1 MASTSRFQG
10 GCGARARGLGLLAVV
25 LAGCGLDAGASPA
38 ANAALCAFD
47 RGGLHVVARDA
58 SADGGVGVDIEI
70 SDGPLVLTRVG
81 IPTEARALGC
91 WQADLDAD
99 RRFELVLGLEEEAGA
114 APARL
119 MRFEWTGELLESP
132 GVAPLDDG
140 QRRLFGGDE
149 RIEVRSNQLIRS
161 FAARLQ
167 DGGGT
172 GPRLH
177 FRYDAEAARWVR
189 LQVLRPPAAPVAT
202 GSEPAPP

>member
-10 GCGARARGLGLLAVV
+10 GCGPRARGLGLLAVV
-25 LAGCGLDAGASPA
+25 LAGCGLEAGASPA
-38 ANAALCAFD
+38 ANAPLCAFD

-177 FRYDAEAARWVR
+177 FRYDAEAARWVL

-202 GSEPAPP
+202 GSAPATP

>member
-1 MASTSRFQG
+1 
-10 GCGARARGLGLLAVV
+10 
-25 LAGCGLDAGASPA
+25 
-38 ANAALCAFD
+38 
-47 RGGLHVVARDA
+47 VARDA
-58 SADGGVGVDIEI
+58 SAEGGLGVDIEI

-99 RRFELVLGLEEEAGA
+99 RRFELVLGLDEEAGA

-132 GVAPLDDG
+132 GVQPMDAG
-140 QRRLFGGDE
+140 QRKLYGGDE

-167 DGGGT
+167 DGGT

-189 LQVLRPPAAPVAT
+189 LQVLRPAPPPGNAESAT
-202 GSEPAPP
+202 GVR

>member
-1 MASTSRFQG
+1 MH
-10 GCGARARGLGLLAVV
+10 ARRWSLRSALLAAC
-25 LAGCGLDAGASPA
+25 LFGAGAA
-38 ANAALCAFD
+38 AAATPVLCEFD

-58 SADGGVGVDIEI
+58 SAEGGLGVDIEI

-119 MRFEWTGELLESP
+119 MRFEWTGELLESL
-132 GVAPLDDG
+132 GVPAMDAG
-140 QRRLFGGDE
+140 QRPLYGGDE

-161 FAARLQ
+161 FAARVQ
-167 DGGGT
+167 DGGT

-177 FRYDAEAARWVR
+177 FRYDAEAGRWVR
-189 LQVLRPPAAPVAT
+189 LQMLRPAPRRA
-202 GSEPAPP
+202 GDAEPAPTVR